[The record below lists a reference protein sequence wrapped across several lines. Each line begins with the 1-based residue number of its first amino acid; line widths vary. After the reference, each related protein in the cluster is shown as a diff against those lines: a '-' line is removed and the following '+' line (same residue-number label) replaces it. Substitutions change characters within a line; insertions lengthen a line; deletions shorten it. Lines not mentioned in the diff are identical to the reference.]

1 MPILFMYLHILVSF
15 IILEAL
21 VFALTY
27 IYLCMCNI
35 YVPYSSVSAP
45 KKGMLSIV
53 LASKQCV

>member
-1 MPILFMYLHILVSF
+1 MYLHILVSF

-45 KKGMLSIV
+45 KKGMLSIALV
-53 LASKQCV
+53 NKQCV